1 MFSRARLE
9 ERAWEQRLMDGRA
22 ERLRQDPSLT
32 ELDLRRRE
40 AALEWSAYGKPRMEE
55 ERLDRALQARQPA
68 RGKKRRVQVAER
80 EDETEDAVNA
90 RNYRMTEEEIE
101 AFEMEYAI
109 AYDPYYDD
117 PYTEEDL
124 PDEPHTV
131 DKRYGDRIYNTGE
144 IFYKDAES
152 GLYYRQGA
160 KPRNLRFY
168 KQK

>member
-55 ERLDRALQARQPA
+55 EQLDRALQARQPA

-80 EDETEDAVNA
+80 EEKRHGDDDEVDGVVVRRRRLGVNVA
-90 RNYRMTEEEIE
+90 DT
-101 AFEMEYAI
+101 
-109 AYDPYYDD
+109 DPG
-117 PYTEEDL
+117 EH
-124 PDEPHTV
+124 DESNLI
-131 DKRYGDRIYNTGE
+131 GD
-144 IFYKDAES
+144 
-152 GLYYRQGA
+152 
-160 KPRNLRFY
+160 
-168 KQK
+168 